1 MKLLSTWTGVLIIVL
16 LAIAMG
22 AVSFIQYAHGQM
34 PTAIASVIGLIAV
47 AVLLARRVAR
57 QKNLPPPTP

>member
-1 MKLLSTWTGVLIIVL
+1 MKLLSTWTGVLIVVL

-22 AVSFIQYAHGQM
+22 AVAFIQYAHGQR
-34 PTAIASVIGLIAV
+34 PTAIASAIGLLVV

-57 QKNLPPPTP
+57 RKP

>member
-1 MKLLSTWTGVLIIVL
+1 MKLLSTWTGVLIVVL

-22 AVSFIQYAHGQM
+22 GIAVYQYAHGQR
-34 PTAIASVIGLIAV
+34 PTAIASAIGLLVV

-57 QKNLPPPTP
+57 RKP